1 MFVRQIPR
9 LIATIA
15 VMVVLAACTAESV
28 PPSLLLPAPTPAVL
42 LETSPQSAASDL
54 PAAQIFADLSPA
66 VAFVET
72 PIASGSSVL
81 VKGGYLLTNAH
92 VVWPYATARI
102 VFPNG
107 EEHQDVPVAGWD
119 LMADLALIGPVETDV
134 PPVSLVDGGTINIG
148 EDVYLIGYPGEV
160 DEFPQPTIT
169 NGILSRLRT
178 WETIDYTF
186 YQVDA
191 TTVGGQSGGIMV
203 THGGDVVGISTFYYD
218 GFGMAGAV
226 VDALPRLNALL
237 GHASDAD
244 MITAPL
250 TVAPPR
256 TQQQGTLEDETA
268 SATFILDEP
277 VGTEVEV
284 SVAGR
289 GKPSL
294 RVVGPHGYPVA
305 YSEQPDA
312 EAQEVSLEF
321 TVDEEGPH
329 FIEVT
334 QPSPN
339 RNDFELT
346 TSVPTRRHV
355 DRDDLA
361 PLSVGQNY
369 LGSIDLPGDADV
381 FTLTL
386 AKDERVEITVDALSL
401 RPRLA
406 LGFESPTHQFF
417 VLGDNSGGGIFGENA
432 KMVVE
437 APEDG
442 DYKIMVGSSRYTG
455 VGGYF
460 ITLAEAGP
468 EAEVTE
474 PDVDRTNVRT
484 SYGPMS
490 WYEDD
495 TYDFALLYPAQW
507 QEIPLADCMPE
518 ATACFQGPLGGII
531 IAPEHLSVLPKAD
544 RNRTRYAEIL
554 QDIFALTDQITVDQ
568 HLEMETLQ
576 GFPADRFI
584 LSNKLA
590 YAKIDRM
597 TVVNEERQL
606 AFNVIFV
613 FQDTYYPQLTPMIDF
628 IFESFRDWDGVDE
641 TTSPVY
647 YLDQGAELASQGDR
661 TAALE
666 AYTTALDLQPDFV
679 TALWRRA
686 WVQYRQG
693 DSDAALE
700 DLSRAIELAPT
711 RDALVS
717 DRATLHWYR
726 EESDAALADITRAL
740 ELSPDNSG
748 FLNVRALIHAQSG
761 DFANALQD
769 IEEAEGLLDGE
780 LSPDILDSRGFI
792 YLMMGEFAK
801 AKEDYDTIFDRDA
814 RFAYALLG
822 GGIAYVNTGDIAEG
836 LALIEEGMELFAEED
851 EEVDPAAEV
860 NPQLASLMAMAEA
873 LVAEHRDAAG
883 SD

>member
-1 MFVRQIPR
+1 MFAQQIPR

-15 VMVVLAACTAESV
+15 VMVVLVACTAESV
-28 PPSLLLPAPTPAVL
+28 PPSLLLPSPTPSVL
-42 LETSPQSAASDL
+42 LETHPPSAASDL
-54 PAAQIFADLSPA
+54 PAAQIFAELSPA
-66 VAFVET
+66 VAYVET

-81 VKGGYLLTNAH
+81 VTGGYLLTNAH

-134 PPVSLVDGGTINIG
+134 PPVNLVDGGTINIG
-148 EDVYLIGYPGEV
+148 EDVYLIGYPSEV

-237 GHASDAD
+237 GHATDVE
-244 MITAPL
+244 MVTAPL

-256 TQQQGTLEDETA
+256 MLQQGTLEDELA
-268 SATFILDEP
+268 DAVFILDEP

-284 SVAGR
+284 NVAGR
-289 GKPSL
+289 GKPAL
-294 RVVGPHGYPVA
+294 RVVGPHGFPVA

-312 EAQEVSLEF
+312 DAQEVSLEF
-321 TVDEEGPH
+321 TIDDEGPH

-339 RNDFELT
+339 RNEFELT

-355 DRDDLA
+355 DRDDVTT
-361 PLSVGQNY
+361 LSVGQNY
-369 LGSIDLPGDADV
+369 LGAIDLPGDADI

-401 RPRLA
+401 NPRVA

-417 VLGDNSGGGIFGENA
+417 VLDDNSGGGIFGENA
-432 KMVVE
+432 KIVVE

-442 DYKIMVGSSRYTG
+442 DYKVMVGSTRYTG

-460 ITLAEAGP
+460 VTLAEADP

-474 PDVDRTNVRT
+474 SDVDRTNVRT

-490 WYEDD
+490 WYEDE

-507 QEIPLADCMPE
+507 EEIPLSDCMPQ
-518 ATACFQGPLGGII
+518 ATACFQGPLGGVI
-531 IAPEHLSVLPKAD
+531 IAPEHLSILPKAD
-544 RNRTRYAEIL
+544 RNRTRYVEIL
-554 QDIFALTDQITVDQ
+554 QDLFALTDQITVDQ
-568 HLEMETLQ
+568 HIEMETLQ

-584 LSNKLA
+584 LSNELG

-606 AFNVIFV
+606 AYNVIFV
-613 FQDTYYPQLTPMIDF
+613 FQDTYYPQSTPMIDF

-661 TAALE
+661 EAALE
-666 AYTTALDLQPDFV
+666 AYNTALDLQPDFV

-693 DSDAALE
+693 DSDAALQ
-700 DLSRAIELAPT
+700 DLSRAIELAPE
-711 RDALVS
+711 RAALVS
-717 DRATLHWYR
+717 DRATLHWYL
-726 EESDAALADITRAL
+726 EESDAALADMTRAL
-740 ELSPDNSG
+740 ELSPDNSN
-748 FLNVRALIHAQSG
+748 FLNLRALIHVQRG
-761 DFANALQD
+761 DFAAALQD
-769 IEEAEGLLDGE
+769 VAQAEELHDNDL
-780 LSPDILDSRGFI
+780 PPNILDTRGFI
-792 YLMMGEFAK
+792 YLMMDDFAK
-801 AKEDYDTIFDRDA
+801 AKEDYDIIFGKDVHS
-814 RFAYALLG
+814 AYTLLG
-822 GGIAYVNTGDIAEG
+822 RGIAYVNTGEITEG
-836 LALIEEGMELFAEED
+836 LALIEEGMQLFEED
-851 EEVDPAAEV
+851 AKDDPDFPPE
-860 NPQLASLMAMAEA
+860 PQIRSLKAMAES
-873 LVAEHRDAAG
+873 LVAEYGDATG